1 MFKLKIEFFDSKVEK
16 DWKLLYTANVNNMTV
31 SDLVSATDV
40 CKYMR
45 HYPIII
51 SIEDP
56 EDDENSF
63 IYEITPEMVKT
74 YKTTW
79 YDTHL
84 TLLLIRK
91 IMKFQE
97 VY

>member
-1 MFKLKIEFFDSKVEK
+1 MYYLKIEFFDSKVDK
-16 DWKLLYTANVNNMTV
+16 DWKLLYSAEVNDMTV
-31 SDLVSATDV
+31 SSLVCVTDV
-40 CKYMR
+40 CKCMR
-45 HYPIII
+45 QYPIII

-91 IMKFQE
+91 IMKFQ
-97 VY
+97 